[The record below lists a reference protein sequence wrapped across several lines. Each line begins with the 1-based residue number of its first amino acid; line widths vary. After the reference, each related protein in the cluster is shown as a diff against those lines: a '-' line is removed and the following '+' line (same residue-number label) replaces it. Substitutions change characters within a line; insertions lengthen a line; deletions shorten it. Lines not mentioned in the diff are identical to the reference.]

1 MSCISIPALEID
13 GHALRWKNTTCFQIL
28 PTNASP
34 RQKVL
39 QQSSEIFF
47 QQSLP
52 QFTNDYYWVLFRKK
66 SVPLCLSESYFYN
79 MHLLSPY
86 FANLVL
92 NRLKDAYI
100 SPQIEMQT
108 DTAFFRICTVSTI
121 KAPFGL
127 LKKPSLIFPSL
138 FLNVWLSFRNLF
150 EFLFRLFLNFPSNRR
165 RCVLVGVECTTFLK
179 NFCLHTTTVIGTL
192 LWKSSL
198 KLAALSVSVHLPKR
212 QGKYLLIL

>member
-1 MSCISIPALEID
+1 MTKYNLFSNPSNECIPKAKGVATKFRNL
-13 GHALRWKNTTCFQIL
+13 
-28 PTNASP
+28 
-34 RQKVL
+34 
-39 QQSSEIFF
+39 F

-52 QFTNDYYWVLFRKK
+52 QFTNAFYWVLFRKK

-121 KAPFGL
+121 KAPFSL

-138 FLNVWLSFRNLF
+138 FLNVLLSFRNLF
-150 EFLFRLFLNFPSNRR
+150 EFLFRLFLIFPSNRR

-179 NFCLHTTTVIGTL
+179 SFCLHTTTVIGTL

-198 KLAALSVSVHLPKR
+198 KLAALSVSVHLPKH